1 MATESLIV
9 ELDAKTG
16 RLEAALKRTEE
27 RLEGLE
33 DQTKKNDSAF
43 GSFTKVAAG
52 VGNAVTL
59 MGTAIIAAG
68 TALSTMVVMTAKGE
82 QELQA
87 MSRQAKLTTGDFEA
101 LAFAT
106 KQYGINAEQVADI
119 SKDISD
125 KLGEFARDGK
135 GPFEDF
141 VNTVGLTTEE
151 GMKLAEEFGQLS
163 SDQVILEMANQLEQ
177 AGASADVTTQ
187 VFESMGND
195 LSKLTPL
202 FANNGKELNALTKR
216 YNEINAQLG
225 LTAEEAEK
233 LKESATSFDL
243 LTESIGNG
251 TKLIA
256 AQFAPALN
264 EFFNG
269 VIDVVPRATQVVVD
283 FINSFKSPEQITQLE
298 SLNNLIEDQEN
309 AISRLQGKIAGNEN
323 VIKTY
328 YGDTTAQVEAN
339 KLLNQQLTEE
349 EERLV
354 ALWLQR
360 EEIIEQQKRMDDA
373 KKGEGGTISAT
384 LGTGGEG
391 EDPES
396 EAEKEKLDTMLSYWE
411 EYAASRLAIQ
421 NELYL
426 ESQGLGKMEVKDNEL
441 VAKSQGISAK
451 EGTKLASAANKAFFE
466 DNKAIKAGLI
476 VSDTAAAAM
485 SEYAKG
491 GPWAAAAA
499 IAFGGIQLANL
510 LSASPGG
517 GGSVSS
523 AAPDT
528 VTQQTQ
534 PEDFGTIDLNNVD
547 VSGQALTIRIE
558 GSGDE
563 ITEAIYKNMKV
574 MQIEGNL

>member
-16 RLEAALKRTEE
+16 RLEAALKRTED

-33 DQTKKNDSAF
+33 EQTKKNDSAF

-68 TALSTMVVMTAKGE
+68 AALSTMVVMAAKGE

-87 MSRQAKLTTGDFEA
+87 MSRQAKLATGDFEA

-151 GMKLAEEFGQLS
+151 GMRLAEEFGQLS
-163 SDQVILEMANQLEQ
+163 SDEVILEMSRQLEA

-202 FANNGKELNALTKR
+202 FANNGKELNELTKR
-216 YNEINAQLG
+216 YKDINDQLG

-283 FINSFKSPEQITQLE
+283 FINTFKSPEQITQLE

-339 KLLNQQLTEE
+339 KLLNQQLSEE

-360 EEIIEQQKRMDDA
+360 EEIIEQQKRMEDA

-384 LGTGGEG
+384 LGTGGDG

-523 AAPDT
+523 ATPDT
-528 VTQQTQ
+528 VTQAQQ
-534 PEDFGTIDLNNVD
+534 PQDFGTIDLNNAD
-547 VSGQALTIRIE
+547 VSGQNFTIRIE
-558 GSGDE
+558 GGGDE
-563 ITEAIYKNMKV
+563 ITEAIARNMSV